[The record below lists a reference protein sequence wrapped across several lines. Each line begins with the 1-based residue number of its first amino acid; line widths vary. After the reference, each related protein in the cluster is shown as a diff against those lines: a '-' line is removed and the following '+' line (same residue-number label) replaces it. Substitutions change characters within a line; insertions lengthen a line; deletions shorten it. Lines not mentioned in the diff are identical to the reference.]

1 VNEQLYLG
9 IEIGGTKL
17 QVVLGNDHAA
27 ILDRRRFVVDP
38 AAGSAGIQNQ
48 IAQALADYLRHHRIS
63 AVGIGFGG
71 PVDWRTGKI
80 CRSYH
85 VEGWT
90 GFEIGTW
97 MHDIARV
104 PVRVDNDA
112 NTAAL
117 AEALRGAGREFD
129 PVFYVTLGS
138 GVGGGLVSRG
148 IIWHG
153 TVPGESEIGH
163 LRLDKLGT
171 IVEARCAGWSVDKR
185 IREEIAAHPESMLAR
200 LVGRSTGGEAKH
212 LRKAI
217 EGGDPLAIQI
227 MDETT
232 DDLAFAISHVTHLV
246 HPEVVVLG
254 GGLSLAGEVLRQRV
268 ERNVS
273 KYLMDAFLPGP
284 KIRTA
289 SLGED
294 VVTVGALLLAKQA
307 KDLE

>member
-1 VNEQLYLG
+1 MLKAG
-9 IEIGGTKL
+9 PGSKS
-17 QVVLGNDHAA
+17 VLGCT
-27 ILDRRRFVVDP
+27 ISP
-38 AAGSAGIQNQ
+38 AFPCAWTTTLTQRLWPKLCA
-48 IAQALADYLRHHRIS
+48 AQAGNSIR
-63 AVGIGFGG
+63 F
-71 PVDWRTGKI
+71 
-80 CRSYH
+80 
-85 VEGWT
+85 
-90 GFEIGTW
+90 
-97 MHDIARV
+97 
-104 PVRVDNDA
+104 
-112 NTAAL
+112 
-117 AEALRGAGREFD
+117 
-129 PVFYVTLGS
+129 FYVTLGS